1 MRGSTLHDP
10 GETPVLTLPQALTT
24 SIMST
29 PGGSTP
35 SADSEYTA
43 GRRTVARAMW
53 IGLWIWPSFSLLD
66 AYMCFVAYPDAPFR
80 LFVLYRVLIQ
90 LAFVGAYRASLR
102 GRMELKRLFWL
113 QNITYGAAALA
124 IAMMAVHLG
133 GIRSPYMHGI
143 SIVALVRA
151 ALVPTH
157 WRQGVST
164 YARIAFA
171 FPLVMAVGAAVSP
184 AARDEWLSAE
194 SLIVFASNYV
204 FVLTS
209 SVIGLITGHI
219 VWSAQEQ
226 LYRARRVGRY
236 RLQAPIGKGG
246 MGEVWLAWD
255 QSLQRNVALKILRMG
270 TTSSPEAVRRFELEA
285 QAAGRLRGPHI
296 VRVFDAG
303 ASEDGLYY
311 IAMEYL
317 AGMSVASL
325 IEKFGPLPPARAIHL
340 AIQACIALEEAHAAG
355 IIHRDLKPHNLHIT
369 HMPDEPDF
377 LKLLDFGIAR
387 RLAQGSSA
395 ERLTVTGLMIGTP
408 AYLST
413 ELWLGGEADE
423 RSDIYAFGVTLHVML
438 TGVTPFEGWS
448 MARLRA
454 AHLSG
459 ETPALRLPRGDAL
472 SEHLA
477 ALLLRCLAPSAD
489 DRVQTVHELHEAL
502 RALHDPAAWTSADAE
517 AFWKTAE
524 KARFG

>member
-35 SADSEYTA
+35 TADSEYTA